1 MGTVYVFFADGF
13 EEVEAFTSVDVM
25 RRAGLNVEMIT
36 VTPDEIVTGAHDV
49 PVLCDKNV
57 VNCDFYDADLVL
69 LPGGMPGAATLEKC
83 PELRKLV
90 LDFAE
95 KNKPIAAICA
105 APMILGKLGLLKG
118 RKATCYPGFEQ
129 YLEGAECTGAPVER
143 DGNIITGKG
152 PGAPAYRRGLLHL
165 PRHCI
170 GSYGRSRTLQ
180 TQRLVLS
187 DNSRRRNGI

>member
-1 MGTVYVFFADGF
+1 M
-13 EEVEAFTSVDVM
+13 EAFTSVDVM

-105 APMILGKLGLLKG
+105 APMILGKLGLLK
-118 RKATCYPGFEQ
+118 R
-129 YLEGAECTGAPVER
+129 
-143 DGNIITGKG
+143 
-152 PGAPAYRRGLLHL
+152 PARQLAIRPSNNTWKVLNVQVLRWKETVTSLPEKDRVLRWNLL
-165 PRHCI
+165 
-170 GSYGRSRTLQ
+170 
-180 TQRLVLS
+180 
-187 DNSRRRNGI
+187 

>member
-1 MGTVYVFFADGF
+1 M
-13 EEVEAFTSVDVM
+13 
-25 RRAGLNVEMIT
+25 
-36 VTPDEIVTGAHDV
+36 TPVEIVTGAHVV

-57 VNCDFYDADLVL
+57 VICDFYDADLVL

-129 YLEGAECTGAPVER
+129 YLEGAECTNESVVT
-143 DGNIITGKG
+143 DGNIITAMG
-152 PGAPAYRRGLLHL
+152 PGAAMDFALA
-165 PRHCI
+165 I
-170 GSYGRSRTLQ
+170 VEK
-180 TQRLVLS
+180 LVGKDKVDELVEAMCVK
-187 DNSRRRNGI
+187 R